1 MPKKEKTKITALYER
16 LSRDDE
22 LQGESNSI
30 LNQKRYLEDYARQ
43 FGFLNTR
50 HFTDDGYSG
59 LNFNRPGF
67 NAMLAEID
75 AGNVETVIVKDMS
88 RFGRNY
94 IEVGMYTEIQFPKK
108 GVRFIAINNSVD
120 SANPTSND
128 FTPFLNIMNEWYAK
142 DTSNKI
148 KSVFKARMKDGL
160 RCSGAIPYG
169 YYRKPGDKQTL
180 YVDEEAAKVVRHI
193 FELACEGRNAND
205 IAKTLR
211 EERVLIPSAYAE
223 KYHPENARHHSYHDP
238 YLWTNVSVIYILDQM
253 EYLGHTVLGKSIC
266 ENFKTKKRRKA
277 EPDELMVFPDTHEAI
292 IDQATWDRAQK
303 MRKRMPGKV
312 ASGTYSHRL
321 SGLVFCADCGARMSY
336 SSPGS
341 KKTVFDSDS
350 SFQCSHYQNIY
361 EECTSHF
368 VKASVLEAAVLNALR
383 RVSAYALSD
392 EEAFIG
398 QLRAQWDSRQEQ
410 ISEDEKRELAAAK
423 KRVSELGDLI
433 RGLYESNMSG
443 RLPDRQFE
451 RMMSQYD
458 AEQLQLENR
467 IAELQEKDGDEPEK
481 VDPGRFLALLDR
493 YRDMTELTDDM
504 LYELI
509 DRIEVHAATGGRTRY
524 RQQRIDV
531 HFSFIGDFA
540 VPAETMTE
548 EERIAEID
556 AEAEAKLQEKR
567 RRANERRKE
576 QYEQLKEAAKT
587 DPEAVA
593 KLEAL
598 VQRRRETGKRHQ
610 EKIRAAREADPA
622 YIQAMEAK
630 EREKLEKQLEKERK
644 RQERS
649 LKKKKETRHE
659 LVERAKTDP
668 QAAEELAALKA
679 KEKAIRDR
687 RKAEQEARMA
697 ADPAYAEEVI
707 RKRKEHNRR
716 GNERK
721 QARLRAMRDQALTDP
736 EAAAKL
742 AEYRAYMCE
751 AVKKSRLKMYDDAAA
766 GDPEAIERYAHFLE
780 KRRND
785 YHMKVEAAKAAAS
798 AQ

>member
-30 LNQKRYLEDYARQ
+30 TNQKKYLEDYARQ
-43 FGFLNTR
+43 FGFRNIR

-67 NAMLAEID
+67 NAMLEEIE

-94 IEVGMYTEIQFPKK
+94 LQVGMYTEIQFPKK

-120 SANPTSND
+120 SANPSAND

-160 RCSGAIPYG
+160 RCSGAVPYG

-193 FELACEGRNAND
+193 FDLTCRGMNAND
-205 IAKTLR
+205 VARTLR
-211 EERVLIPSAYAE
+211 EEKILIPSAYAE
-223 KYHPENARHHSYHDP
+223 KAHPENALHHDYHDP
-238 YLWTNVSVIYILDQM
+238 YLWTGTSVIYILDRM
-253 EYLGHTVLGKSIC
+253 EYLGHTVLGKTIC

-277 EPDELMVFPDTHEAI
+277 EPDELMIFPDTHEAI
-292 IDQATWDRAQK
+292 IDQSTWDKAQL
-303 MRKRMPGKV
+303 MRRRKPKKV
-312 ASGTYSHRL
+312 VNGTYTHRL

-336 SSPGS
+336 SSPES
-341 KKTVFDSDS
+341 KQYLGADYDSNS
-350 SFQCSHYQNIY
+350 SFQCSHYKNIY

-368 VKASVLEAAVLNALR
+368 VKASVLESAVLTALQ
-383 RVSAYALSD
+383 RVSALALAD
-392 EEAFIG
+392 EEEFVS
-398 QLRAQWDSRQEQ
+398 QLRSQWNSQQEQ
-410 ISEDEKRELAAAK
+410 ISEAEKKELSAAR
-423 KRVSELGDLI
+423 KRVAELNDLI

-443 RLPDRQFE
+443 RLPDRQYE

-467 IAELQEKDGDEPEK
+467 IAELQDYDNSPSEKA
-481 VDPGRFLALLDR
+481 DPDRFIALVKR
-493 YRDMTELTDDM
+493 YRDMTDLTDDM
-504 LYELI
+504 LYDFI
-509 DRIEVHAATGGRTRY
+509 DRIEVHEATGGRTRY
-524 RQQRIDV
+524 RQQQIDI
-531 HFSFIGDFA
+531 HFAFIGDFL
-540 VPAETMTE
+540 PPSDPISE
-548 EERIAEID
+548 EERVAAID
-556 AEAEAKLQEKR
+556 AEAEAKRREKSR
-567 RRANERRKE
+567 KANEKRKE
-576 QYEQLKEAAKT
+576 QLARLKEEAETAPEAAAKYQ
-587 DPEAVA
+587 AILQ
-593 KLEAL
+593 K
-598 VQRRRETGKRHQ
+598 RREYNKKQR
-610 EKIRAAREADPA
+610 EKKKAEREADPA
-622 YIQAMEAK
+622 YIRGQE
-630 EREKLEKQLEKERK
+630 EKERQRAEKEQK
-644 RQERS
+644 RLERQNR
-649 LKKKKETRHE
+649 KKKETRHE

-668 QAAEELAALKA
+668 EAAEKLAALKI
-679 KEKAIRDR
+679 KEKEIRDR

-707 RKRKEHNRR
+707 RKRKEYNRR

-721 QARLRAMRDQALTDP
+721 RAQLRALREQALTDP

-751 AVKKSRLKMYDDAAA
+751 ATKKSRQKMYDDAAA
-766 GDPEAIERYAHFLE
+766 GDPEAIERYEHFL
-780 KRRND
+780 KTRRDN
-785 YHMKVEAAKAAAS
+785 YHMKKSGAPEAAHQS
-798 AQ
+798 

>member
-30 LNQKRYLEDYARQ
+30 INQKRYLEDYARQ
-43 FGFLNTR
+43 FGFRNVR

-67 NAMLAEID
+67 NAMIAEVE

-94 IEVGMYTEIQFPKK
+94 LEVGMYTEIQFPKK

-120 SANPTSND
+120 SANPSSND

-160 RCSGAIPYG
+160 RCSGAVPYG

-180 YVDEEAAKVVRHI
+180 YVDEEAAQVVRHI
-193 FELACEGRNAND
+193 FDLTCKGLNVND
-205 IAKTLR
+205 VAKTLR
-211 EERVLIPSAYAE
+211 EEKVLIPSAYAE
-223 KYHPENARHHSYHDP
+223 KHHPENARKHNYHDP
-238 YLWTNVSVIYILDQM
+238 YLWSNTSVIYILDRM
-253 EYLGHTVLGKSIC
+253 EYLGHTVLGKTVC

-277 EPDELMVFPDTHEAI
+277 EPDELMIFPDTHEAI
-292 IDQATWDRAQK
+292 IDQATWDKAQK
-303 MRKRMPGKV
+303 MRKRSPKKV
-312 ASGTYSHRL
+312 ADGTYSHRL
-321 SGLVFCADCGARMSY
+321 SGLVFCADCGARMGY
-336 SSPGS
+336 SSPEC
-341 KKTVFDSDS
+341 KNTNFDSDS
-350 SFQCSHYQNIY
+350 SFQCSHYRNIF

-368 VKASVLEAAVLNALR
+368 VKASVLEEAVLTAIR
-383 RVSAYALSD
+383 RVSAYVLAD
-392 EEAFIG
+392 EDAFVE
-398 QLRAQWDSRQEQ
+398 QLQAQWDSQRKQ

-423 KRVSELGDLI
+423 KRVSELADLI

-467 IAELQEKDGDEPEK
+467 IAELQEYSDAEPEK
-481 VDPGRFLALLDR
+481 ADHARFVALLKK
-493 YRDMTELTDDM
+493 YRNLDVLTDDM
-504 LYELI
+504 LYDFI

-524 RQQRIDV
+524 RQQRIDI
-531 HFSFIGDFA
+531 HFAFIGEFLPPD
-540 VPAETMTE
+540 ETVSE
-548 EERIAEID
+548 EARIAAID
-556 AEAEAKLQEKR
+556 AEAEAKRQEKNR
-567 RRANERRKE
+567 KASEKRKE
-576 QYEQLKEAAKT
+576 EYARLKEAAKT
-587 DPEAVA
+587 DPEAAA
-593 KLEAL
+593 KLEARL
-598 VQRRRETGKRHQ
+598 QKRREYGQRQ
-610 EKIRAAREADPA
+610 REKARAARESDPE
-622 YIQAMEAK
+622 YIRAK
-630 EREKLEKQLEKERK
+630 EEKARKELEKERK
-644 RQERS
+644 RAERMA
-649 LKKKKETRHE
+649 KKTKETRRE
-659 LVERAKTDP
+659 LAERAKTDP
-668 QAAEELAALKA
+668 EAAAKLAALRA
-679 KEKAIRDR
+679 KEKAARDKK
-687 RKAEQEARMA
+687 KAEQEARMA

-707 RKRKEHNRR
+707 RKRKEYNRL

-721 QARLRAMRDQALTDP
+721 QAKLRALKEQAETDP

-751 AVKKSRLKMYDDAAA
+751 ATKKSRLKMYDDAAA
-766 GDPEAIERYAHFLE
+766 GDPEAVQRYAHFLE
-780 KRRND
+780 TRRNN
-785 YHMKVEAAKAAAS
+785 YHQKIEAANTAAT

>member
-1 MPKKEKTKITALYER
+1 MTA
-16 LSRDDE
+16 
-22 LQGESNSI
+22 
-30 LNQKRYLEDYARQ
+30 
-43 FGFLNTR
+43 
-50 HFTDDGYSG
+50 
-59 LNFNRPGF
+59 
-67 NAMLAEID
+67 
-75 AGNVETVIVKDMS
+75 
-88 RFGRNY
+88 
-94 IEVGMYTEIQFPKK
+94 
-108 GVRFIAINNSVD
+108 
-120 SANPTSND
+120 
-128 FTPFLNIMNEWYAK
+128 
-142 DTSNKI
+142 
-148 KSVFKARMKDGL
+148 
-160 RCSGAIPYG
+160 
-169 YYRKPGDKQTL
+169 
-180 YVDEEAAKVVRHI
+180 
-193 FELACEGRNAND
+193 
-205 IAKTLR
+205 
-211 EERVLIPSAYAE
+211 
-223 KYHPENARHHSYHDP
+223 
-238 YLWTNVSVIYILDQM
+238 
-253 EYLGHTVLGKSIC
+253 
-266 ENFKTKKRRKA
+266 
-277 EPDELMVFPDTHEAI
+277 
-292 IDQATWDRAQK
+292 
-303 MRKRMPGKV
+303 
-312 ASGTYSHRL
+312 
-321 SGLVFCADCGARMSY
+321 
-336 SSPGS
+336 
-341 KKTVFDSDS
+341 
-350 SFQCSHYQNIY
+350 
-361 EECTSHF
+361 
-368 VKASVLEAAVLNALR
+368 
-383 RVSAYALSD
+383 
-392 EEAFIG
+392 
-398 QLRAQWDSRQEQ
+398 
-410 ISEDEKRELAAAK
+410 
-423 KRVSELGDLI
+423 
-433 RGLYESNMSG
+433 
-443 RLPDRQFE
+443 
-451 RMMSQYD
+451 
-458 AEQLQLENR
+458 
-467 IAELQEKDGDEPEK
+467 
-481 VDPGRFLALLDR
+481 
-493 YRDMTELTDDM
+493 LTDDM

-556 AEAEAKLQEKR
+556 AGAEAKLQEKR

-587 DPEAVA
+587 DPEAAA

-598 VQRRRETGKRHQ
+598 VQRRRESGKRHH

-721 QARLRAMRDQALTDP
+721 RARMCALREQALIDP

-766 GDPEAIERYAHFLE
+766 GDPAAIERYAHFLE